1 MLIPFKLNS
10 AEMMVKG
17 MDSKI
22 MIATDAHAQL
32 DFFNFCFTD
41 VSFNIFAVHIEWQQ
55 KIQAVQIKVI
65 WVIVEDFN
73 MESLNRGCFGIGSS
87 FSSKDAKSN
96 LIDMDLFKGHSNNIV

>member
-41 VSFNIFAVHIEWQQ
+41 VSLIFLLFI
-55 KIQAVQIKVI
+55 
-65 WVIVEDFN
+65 
-73 MESLNRGCFGIGSS
+73 LND
-87 FSSKDAKSN
+87 SKRYKQYRS
-96 LIDMDLFKGHSNNIV
+96 K